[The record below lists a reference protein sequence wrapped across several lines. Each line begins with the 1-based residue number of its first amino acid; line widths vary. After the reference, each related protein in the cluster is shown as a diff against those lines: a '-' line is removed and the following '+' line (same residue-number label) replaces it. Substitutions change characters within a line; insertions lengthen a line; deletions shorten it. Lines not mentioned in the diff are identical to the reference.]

1 MTIKEIAAKAGVS
14 IATVSHVINH
24 TRYVSPEL
32 VDKIEAIIEES
43 GYSEKIK
50 KKVRKIRSGRS
61 SQIVAVF
68 PNIKSALY
76 CDLCNQLQSY
86 ATSQGYQFYTA
97 ATNDS
102 PEEEKSILQNLI
114 SSAKTIGIFLSP
126 ASSNPAAYSFLY
138 ESGIPFVCVERFID
152 DDVTPRI
159 LFDYTKAFHSATS
172 YFFESGH
179 ENVLFLVEKT
189 DSLAKQDKIAG
200 YERALFS
207 ANHTLSSSC
216 IAEINLYQSSDTI
229 SLNIQKSITRY
240 LPTAII
246 AGGNRLT
253 MFLLK
258 ALRELGKDCPRDIS
272 IIGFDDMLWCE
283 LTAPPISCI
292 HRDIDQMAELASQAL
307 FDEINFDEYDC
318 VVLPGGLPGATNLRA
333 DQRVCDVVCKFAATK
348 HVAAICAAPF
358 ILGELD
364 LLEGRHATC
373 FPGFEKSFPEGAYT
387 GDKVTHDGNIITA
400 SGMAQSLPFA
410 LELLRT
416 LAGDKAV
423 EKVAEGIQL

>member
-138 ESGIPFVCVERFID
+138 ESGIPFVCVERF
-152 DDVTPRI
+152 TMTMSHRG
-159 LFDYTKAFHSATS
+159 
-172 YFFESGH
+172 FFLIH
-179 ENVLFLVEKT
+179 
-189 DSLAKQDKIAG
+189 
-200 YERALFS
+200 
-207 ANHTLSSSC
+207 
-216 IAEINLYQSSDTI
+216 QSI
-229 SLNIQKSITRY
+229 SLRY
-240 LPTAII
+240 
-246 AGGNRLT
+246 
-253 MFLLK
+253 FL
-258 ALRELGKDCPRDIS
+258 
-272 IIGFDDMLWCE
+272 F
-283 LTAPPISCI
+283 
-292 HRDIDQMAELASQAL
+292 
-307 FDEINFDEYDC
+307 F
-318 VVLPGGLPGATNLRA
+318 
-333 DQRVCDVVCKFAATK
+333 
-348 HVAAICAAPF
+348 
-358 ILGELD
+358 
-364 LLEGRHATC
+364 
-373 FPGFEKSFPEGAYT
+373 
-387 GDKVTHDGNIITA
+387 
-400 SGMAQSLPFA
+400 
-410 LELLRT
+410 
-416 LAGDKAV
+416 
-423 EKVAEGIQL
+423 